1 MDGFDK
7 FLILQELDPSFSG
20 SRECKL
26 LSVKF
31 KHIVNNLMLKQT
43 GNILALILHVIIQD
57 LAVAIEE
64 EDTVK
69 FTDAVKEFDSMTRL
83 VRSFLF
89 GNE

>member
-1 MDGFDK
+1 
-7 FLILQELDPSFSG
+7 
-20 SRECKL
+20 
-26 LSVKF
+26 
-31 KHIVNNLMLKQT
+31 MLKQT